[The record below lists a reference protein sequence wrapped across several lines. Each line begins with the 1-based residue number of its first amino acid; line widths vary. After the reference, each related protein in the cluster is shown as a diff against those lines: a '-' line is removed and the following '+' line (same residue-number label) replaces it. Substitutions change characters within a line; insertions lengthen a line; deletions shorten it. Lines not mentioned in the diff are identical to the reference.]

1 MQVTVTGR
9 HYEITTALRSYLD
22 VRLNRL
28 SRYTDRIVKV
38 HVTLSTEKHRHR
50 AEVALH
56 ADGKDLTGKEVADD
70 MYVAVDRVAD
80 KLEKQLR
87 RLKDRRASGRK
98 SGGVRGAKANG
109 HERIGTLR
117 VLRAGTVGHGS
128 QEHEIVEA
136 GDYPIATMTVDEAI
150 LGLEEHGREF
160 LVFANRGTDLIHIV
174 YKSPDGNYGVLNLHA
189 TV

>member
-9 HYEITTALRSYLD
+9 HYEVTTALRSYLD

-28 SRYTDRIVKV
+28 SRYTDEVFKA
-38 HVTLSTEKHRHR
+38 HVTLSAEKHRHR
-50 AEVALH
+50 AEIVVH
-56 ADGKDLTGKEVADD
+56 AEGKDFTSKEVAED

-87 RLKDRRASGRK
+87 RLKGKRQAGRK
-98 SGGVRGAKANG
+98 AGTVRGAAANG

-150 LGLEEHGREF
+150 LGLEEHEREF
-160 LVFANRGTDLIHIV
+160 VVFANRGTDLIHIV
-174 YKSPDGNYGVLNLHA
+174 YRSVDGNYGVLNLHA
-189 TV
+189 TT